1 MISGYGDGSGP
12 VSRAGSGYPIQ
23 EHPTTPGPFG
33 GPRNEGTIPGV
44 GAAMPLSLPGLDVLD
59 QGDQRHSIPGLPAS
73 SAPPLPPGP
82 HPSLLSVTGGGSS
95 GSSQQGLYQQ
105 MQIMS
110 LPLPPP
116 LLPPHQHPSHL
127 PLLPHPHLP
136 RPVSSVPGPLP
147 TSVPLQSS
155 MVRGFLLPLLSLSFI
170 LLLGLSRFLA
180 PSPLPFFSPSVS
192 VYIHVSFIWSIFI
205 SLSFYP
211 WLCNALSLLLL
222 LNHNL
227 HLYNFFILSYVIAL
241 DFFIYHLY
249 IPIYSFHLSVPFFL
263 LPSLLTSLY
272 LHLSLLFSLS
282 ISWILS
288 PPLSFNLHQHLS
300 FFMSI
305 HCISLS
311 FLSAPPSSFNSHSLI
326 LPLTLFLYVSHSI
339 HCHLSLSLS
348 LHVWLRYAKTHHL
361 SGLMIPK
368 FRYKWWDWL
377 HQEMPLIE

>member
-1 MISGYGDGSGP
+1 MIAGYGDGSGP

-44 GAAMPLSLPGLDVLD
+44 GAAMPLSLPGLDVLE

-95 GSSQQGLYQQ
+95 SSSQQGLYQQ

-116 LLPPHQHPSHL
+116 LLSPHQHPSHL

-155 MVRGFLLPLLSLSFI
+155 MVRGFLSPPSFSLFYSIPWSFSLSCPISSFF
-170 LLLGLSRFLA
+170 R
-180 PSPLPFFSPSVS
+180 FFSPSVF
-192 VYIHVSFIWSIFI
+192 VYINVSFIWSIFI

-211 WLCNALSLLLL
+211 WLCNAPLCLSCFSLTLTFICTTFLFFLMSLLL
-222 LNHNL
+222 
-227 HLYNFFILSYVIAL
+227 IS
-241 DFFIYHLY
+241 LY
-249 IPIYSFHLSVPFFL
+249 IISIYLSIAFIFQFPFFL

-272 LHLSLLFSLS
+272 LQLSLLFSLC

-288 PPLSFNLHQHLS
+288 RPLSFNLHQHLS

-311 FLSAPPSSFNSHSLI
+311 FLSAPPSSFKSHSLI
-326 LPLTLFLYVSHSI
+326 LPLILFFLKTSSDLVLVR
-339 HCHLSLSLS
+339 LSLYPLSSVSVSLS
-348 LHVWLRYAKTHHL
+348 SRVA
-361 SGLMIPK
+361 
-368 FRYKWWDWL
+368 
-377 HQEMPLIE
+377 PLCQNPSSLWSHDS